1 MKKNEVSS
9 KAKAFVESLFSK
21 QEEKRD
27 SNIEIQLELGGQHN
41 FNLFTVYDFK
51 RKRPATYLKEL
62 NELSEG
68 RIYLDSQ
75 QITTLHNVF
84 VNTEDIIRELFV
96 AYYGCDY
103 FSQDIVETTNL
114 FEDIVISLFDG
125 RISFSYLIGEIEKTS
140 KTHDNNKKF
149 VSKKYNQETQKVEF
163 LLHILSQNS
172 AQSYLE
178 VAIMNLYNDMYTTSQ
193 FVHQLGL
200 LAENVAEVLIIL
212 HKKFNM
218 SD

>member
-1 MKKNEVSS
+1 M
-9 KAKAFVESLFSK
+9 
-21 QEEKRD
+21 
-27 SNIEIQLELGGQHN
+27 
-41 FNLFTVYDFK
+41 
-51 RKRPATYLKEL
+51 
-62 NELSEG
+62 
-68 RIYLDSQ
+68 
-75 QITTLHNVF
+75 
-84 VNTEDIIRELFV
+84 
-96 AYYGCDY
+96 
-103 FSQDIVETTNL
+103 
-114 FEDIVISLFDG
+114 
-125 RISFSYLIGEIEKTS
+125 IGEIEKTS
-140 KTHDNNKKF
+140 KTHNNNKKF